1 MGASRLT
8 YLRRKFNFLDNS
20 YIFGNFEKICGGG
33 GVVPFGLNIAPP
45 MGAHAWS
52 MHVYTGNVLAC
63 TCLGFMQ
70 DFSLPKHLS
79 C

>member
-1 MGASRLT
+1 MS
-8 YLRRKFNFLDNS
+8 
-20 YIFGNFEKICGGG
+20 
-33 GVVPFGLNIAPP
+33 PFGLNVAPS

-52 MHVYTGNVLAC
+52 MHAYTGNVLAC